1 MRSVQVIVLVALVRT
16 AAADP
21 ATPARTCKPS
31 GGVLFEV
38 AQHARRRVLPT
49 STTRLYANGA
59 WKLQVIDVDGK
70 VARTD
75 AGCLEP
81 SQVKSI
87 RESLRAAPWKTTR
100 SDRTCRADQPR
111 FTTYTWKHRLL
122 YTERTCNERVLDPDS
137 QRALDL
143 VTFYVTP
150 PVDHGGKIDC
160 LMNPLSKYC
169 N

>member
-1 MRSVQVIVLVALVRT
+1 MRRSTAIVIVTLVRT
-16 AAADP
+16 AAAEP

-38 AQHARRRVLPT
+38 AQHAKHRVLPT

-59 WKLQVIDVDGK
+59 WKLEVIDVDGK

-75 AGCLEP
+75 AGCLGP

-100 SDRTCRADQPR
+100 SDRTCRVDQPR
-111 FTTYTWKHRLL
+111 FTTYRWKHRLL
-122 YTERTCNERVLDPDS
+122 YTERTCNERVLDADS

-143 VTFYVTP
+143 VTYYVRP
-150 PVDHGGKIDC
+150 PVDHGSGVPC
-160 LMNPLSKYC
+160 LTNPLAKGC
-169 N
+169 D

>member
-1 MRSVQVIVLVALVRT
+1 MRSVKAIVLVALVRT
-16 AAADP
+16 AAAD
-21 ATPARTCKPS
+21 PARTCKPS

-38 AQHARRRVLPT
+38 AQHAKRRALPT

-75 AGCLEP
+75 SGCLEP

-111 FTTYTWKHRLL
+111 FTTYTWRHRLL
-122 YTERTCNERVLDPDS
+122 YTERTCNERVLDVAS

-143 VTFYVTP
+143 ATFYVTP
-150 PVDHGGKIDC
+150 PVDHGGMPHQC
-160 LMNPLSKYC
+160 LENPLAKGC
-169 N
+169 D